1 MFQATSPRRNEG
13 FSLLELLI
21 VMAILAI
28 LALAIAPWFA
38 KISQRNQVRSATQEV
53 AISLQAARMRAVK
66 RNLPASVRISPPT
79 VLIPYNRIETF
90 ENVVPTPIKVGEV
103 RLTSLVTFPSGAGEY
118 YTQPTIPI
126 IVTFG
131 PDGRLQTPAPL
142 ANTQHVT
149 IRGVV
154 GANITNDLPVRI
166 GAAGTIRVL
175 KPNPNASNLDGTE
188 WH

>member
-1 MFQATSPRRNEG
+1 MV
-13 FSLLELLI
+13 ELMV

-38 KISQRNQVRSATQEV
+38 KISQRNTVKSAAQELS
-53 AISLQAARMRAVK
+53 ISLAAARMRAVK
-66 RNLPASVRISPPT
+66 RNLPASVVITPPT
-79 VLIPYNRIETF
+79 GPNQYNRVETF

-103 RLTSLVTFPSGAGEY
+103 KLTTLVTFPSGASEFY
-118 YTQPTIPI
+118 PQPSLPI

-131 PDGRLQTPAPL
+131 PDGRLQTGIGGAV
-142 ANTQHVT
+142 QHVT

-154 GANITNDLPVRI
+154 GAGITNDLPIRI
-166 GAAGTIRVL
+166 GQTGTIRVL
-175 KPNPNASNLDGTE
+175 KPNPNASKLDGTE

>member
-1 MFQATSPRRNEG
+1 MFQATSPRRIRG
-13 FSLLELLI
+13 FSLIELMV

-38 KISQRNQVRSATQEV
+38 KISQRNTVKSATQELSITL
-53 AISLQAARMRAVK
+53 AAARMRAVK
-66 RNLPASVRISPPT
+66 RNLPASVVITPPT
-79 VLIPYNRIETF
+79 GPNQYNRVETF

-103 RLTSLVTFPSGAGEY
+103 KLTTLVTFPSGAGEFPV
-118 YTQPTIPI
+118 QPSLPI

-131 PDGRLQTPAPL
+131 PDGRLQSAPAGTP
-142 ANTQHVT
+142 NQHVT

-154 GANITNDLPVRI
+154 GAGTTNDLPIRI
-166 GAAGTIRVL
+166 GSTGTIRVL
-175 KPNPNASNLDGTE
+175 KPNPNITFPDGTE